1 MTMLRIAFAAALSLS
16 MCSQVAASA
25 ISAETSSSA
34 IVQNVEIHAEG
45 ATLAATLTI
54 PGGQGPFPAA
64 ILLSVAGPNDR
75 DQSVGPH
82 RGYRNLAQYLAQHG
96 IASIRMDD
104 RGAGESGGDY
114 FAASWE
120 TLAGDAA
127 AAHDLLC
134 GYPEIECNRI
144 GYIGMSQGGAVGA
157 MASRLRP
164 DSAFVVLLSAPGLD
178 GIAALHSQLEATIR
192 LQNIDET
199 TANGF
204 RALFDQYVGIV
215 SHDAADR
222 RERLLAFLEG
232 PGRALIPPYGF
243 VPRENDALA
252 DMLLGAWYQSNLS
265 FDPAEVY
272 GQLDVPV
279 LAIGGTRDPVAPPTS
294 HLARIQGI
302 LDAAPASD
310 VTIETLENGNHLLQV
325 SETGLPG
332 EYATLEHAIA
342 PEILQLI
349 SRWIVERTE
358 D

>member
-1 MTMLRIAFAAALSLS
+1 MTMLKIAVAVALSACL
-16 MCSQVAASA
+16 CSQAGARALPV
-25 ISAETSSSA
+25 ETSTNA
-34 IVQNVEIHAEG
+34 IVEDVAIEVEG
-45 ATLAATLTI
+45 ATLAATLTLP
-54 PGGQGPFPAA
+54 PGEGPFPAA

-82 RGYRNLAQYLAQHG
+82 KGYRDLAQQLAQNG

-104 RGAGESGGDY
+104 RGAGESTGDY
-114 FAASWE
+114 FIASWDI
-120 TLAGDAA
+120 LAQDAV

-134 GYPEIECNRI
+134 GHAAVECSRI

-157 MASRLRP
+157 MASRLQP

-178 GIAALHSQLEATIR
+178 GVAALRSQLEATIR
-192 LQNIDET
+192 LQNLDEA

-204 RALFDQYVGIV
+204 RALFDDYVAIV
-215 SHDAADR
+215 SGETADR

-232 PGRALIPPYGF
+232 PGRSLIPPYGF
-243 VPRENDALA
+243 VPQETDALA

-265 FDPAEVY
+265 FDPADVY

-279 LAIGGTRDPVAPPTS
+279 LAIGGTRDPVAPPAS
-294 HLARIQGI
+294 HLAQIRTI
-302 LDAAPASD
+302 LNTAPTSD
-310 VTIETLENGNHLLQV
+310 VTIETLENGNHLLQIA
-325 SETGLPG
+325 ETGLPS
-332 EYATLEHAIA
+332 EYATLENAIA

-349 SRWIVERTE
+349 SRWIAERVE